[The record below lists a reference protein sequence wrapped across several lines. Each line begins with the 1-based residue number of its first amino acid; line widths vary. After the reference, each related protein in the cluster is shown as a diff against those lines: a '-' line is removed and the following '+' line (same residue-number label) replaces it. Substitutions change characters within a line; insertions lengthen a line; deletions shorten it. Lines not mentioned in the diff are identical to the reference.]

1 MLTCGVRRQYDTF
14 NPVLT
19 WAICDAGNSSCNH
32 KIIRRPLYRILIE
45 LCGAQERAE
54 EFWVSFSTVAVTLVP
69 VIFAMQ
75 YTPELNAKTGPV
87 LELAAQ
93 FRSAVAGLLAAVLI
107 LGWVISSFIKRHSVP
122 ANSPKPA
129 AVPAA

>member
-1 MLTCGVRRQYDTF
+1 MTPSILFLLGLFVTV
-14 NPVLT
+14 VIAL
-19 WAICDAGNSSCNH
+19 AIV
-32 KIIRRPLYRILIE
+32 IYIRRPLYRILIE
-45 LCGAQERAE
+45 LCGTQERA

-75 YTPELNAKTGPV
+75 YTPELNAGTSPV

-93 FRSAVAGLLAAVLI
+93 LKWALAGLLAAVLI